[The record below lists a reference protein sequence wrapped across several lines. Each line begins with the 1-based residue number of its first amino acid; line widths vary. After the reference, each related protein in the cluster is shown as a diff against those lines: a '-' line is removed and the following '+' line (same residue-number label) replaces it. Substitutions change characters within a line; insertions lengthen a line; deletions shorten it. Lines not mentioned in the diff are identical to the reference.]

1 LTRADASYVLHLG
14 QIFGS
19 LADISSSLD
28 RKDRVKPFYI
38 DFNRTYSISL
48 KLTLPAGVKV
58 SGLSAVNKKVD
69 NSVGTFTVD
78 AQQNGNI
85 IEVKMSKTYKAF
97 KHEVEE
103 WDQYIEFSD
112 AGADFINKKIILS
125 R

>member
-1 LTRADASYVLHLG
+1 
-14 QIFGS
+14 
-19 LADISSSLD
+19 
-28 RKDRVKPFYI
+28 
-38 DFNRTYSISL
+38 
-48 KLTLPAGVKV
+48 VKV

-69 NSVGTFTVD
+69 NSVGTFTVE
-78 AQQNGNI
+78 AQQNGNV

-97 KHEVEE
+97 KHEVEK